1 MGNTLA
7 LVSTISFRFKF
18 KALELN
24 RKILEAAVVPKKPVA
39 KEVTQPEGFQ
49 LEIEKRLQERQSSK
63 KPVETEDYTF
73 HPKPLPLKILEEV
86 VVCIMH
92 FSVSDCHCISSKT
105 MAPFASF

>member
-1 MGNTLA
+1 MGNIQTL
-7 LVSTISFRFKF
+7 VFTISFRFKF

-63 KPVETEDYTF
+63 KPVETEDNYTF
-73 HPKPLPLKILEEV
+73 HSKPLPLKILEEV
-86 VVCIMH
+86 VVCIIH
-92 FSVSDCHCISSKT
+92 FSEIAFHQKR
-105 MAPFASF
+105 